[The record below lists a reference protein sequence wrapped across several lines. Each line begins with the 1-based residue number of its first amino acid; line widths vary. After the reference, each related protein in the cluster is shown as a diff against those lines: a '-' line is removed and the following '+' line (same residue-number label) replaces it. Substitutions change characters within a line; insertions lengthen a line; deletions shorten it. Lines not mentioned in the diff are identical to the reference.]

1 MYNLLNIYDCPKCGK
16 VLSDEV
22 THGESIDTERDKV
35 YEMCV
40 CNKCGNS
47 VEVRRTWNEEDKYWI
62 YSYEEVDDERARWAN
77 GFYDEN
83 EDDEDEY
90 WERTCPGCGGTI
102 AEDYSTCFCDED
114 EETVSPQ
121 KMLFDNDPNDLPF

>member
-35 YEMCV
+35 YEHTI
-40 CNKCGNS
+40 CNKCGSS
-47 VEVRRTWNEEDKYWI
+47 VDIRRTWNEELKYWV
-62 YSYEEVDDERARWAN
+62 YSYEEVDEERARWAN

-83 EDDEDEY
+83 DDEDDGY
-90 WERTCPGCGGTI
+90 YERTCSSCGGTI
-102 AEDYSTCFCDED
+102 AEDWSSCFCDEED
-114 EETVSPQ
+114 
-121 KMLFDNDPNDLPF
+121 DDPNDSRNL